1 MTAAVHPPRHQVS
14 RAVAAIHALLD
25 RVQEAST
32 WSMPAEEAAATLAE
46 VTRLVARTAE
56 LKLRVAAHAEQL
68 DVGSDAGAT
77 STASWWAHATGQT
90 RTETHRRTRLGV
102 ALAEHYPR
110 VRGALAAG
118 GLILDQ
124 ASVIVAALEA
134 LPTHLDPET
143 VARAEAVLVAEARH
157 LDAKALRILG
167 RRILDVI
174 APEVGEAHQAKLLD
188 REEARAAATCRLTM
202 TEDGHGRVHG
212 RFTLPAVQA
221 AMLKKTLLA
230 LAAPK
235 HQTATNG
242 DPAGARGV
250 RRPGPERMGRA
261 LGEYIERYPTQKL
274 PHAGGV
280 AATVVVT
287 LDLATLTGAL
297 AAAHLDTGETI
308 SPGQARRLA
317 CEAGIIPAVLG
328 GDSLVLDLG
337 RKRRFHSPAQRLAI
351 ALRDKTCIVEGCDR
365 GIKDA
370 HFHHLDQWSQGGNT
384 SVERGAMICGAHHT
398 QIHDPRYATESQPGG
413 KVRFLRRT

>member
-1 MTAAVHPPRHQVS
+1 MTAAMHPPTHQVS
-14 RAVAAIHALLD
+14 RTVAAIHALLD

-32 WSMPAEEAAATLAE
+32 WSMPAEETAATLTE

-102 ALAEHYPR
+102 ALAERHPR

-118 GLILDQ
+118 GLVLDQ

-143 VARAEAVLVAEARH
+143 VGRAEAVLVAEARH

-188 REEARAAATCRLTM
+188 REEARAAASCRLTM

-212 RFTLPAVQA
+212 RFTLPTLQA

-235 HQTATNG
+235 HQTALGATG
-242 DPAGARGV
+242 PAGV

-287 LDLATLTGAL
+287 LDLATLTGGL

-308 SPGQARRLA
+308 SAGQARRLA

-337 RKRRFHSPAQRLAI
+337 RKRRFHTQPMRLAL
-351 ALRDKTCIVEGCDR
+351 ALRDRGCTAVGCDWPP
-365 GIKDA
+365 GLCHA
-370 HFHHLDQWSQGGNT
+370 HHDHPWSTGGHT
-384 SVERGAMICGAHHT
+384 SVTDGRLLCPRHHARA
-398 QIHDPRYATESQPGG
+398 HDPTYTQTVHPGG
-413 KVRFLRRT
+413 KIAFTRRT